1 MVMNIRF
8 EYLIEHIE
16 SKDFKDNIPKFP
28 DRKEKRRNLVN
39 SLKLTGFDNP
49 VLMFVKFKK

>member
-16 SKDFKDNIPKFP
+16 SNDFIDYIPKYP
-28 DRKEKRRNLVN
+28 DRKEKLRNLVD

-49 VLMFVKFKK
+49 VLMFVTFNQ